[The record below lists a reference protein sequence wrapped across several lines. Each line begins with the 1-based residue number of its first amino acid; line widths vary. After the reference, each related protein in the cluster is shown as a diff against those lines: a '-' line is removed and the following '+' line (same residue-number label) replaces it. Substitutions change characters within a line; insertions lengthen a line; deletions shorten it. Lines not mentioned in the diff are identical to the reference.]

1 VAVVVEQVR
10 EVLAKAPRLA
20 GLQRSRWW
28 LAGLRQA
35 VASLSSYSLAGIW
48 KFLRRWRLHYKRGRA
63 YLHSPDL
70 DYNTKLA
77 YIAAAHQQARQRPD
91 QVKVLYLDE
100 FTYYRRPSPARA
112 YAERGAHQA
121 LVRQGWSNNRQ
132 RRVVGTLDSQTGQV
146 LVWQRRRL
154 PVRVLLAFL
163 RWVEAAYADATR
175 IFIIMDNW
183 PPHFHPT
190 LLLALQNSKL
200 VLLRLPTYAPWTNP
214 IEKLWLRLNQE
225 VLHHHPFEDDWQA
238 LQQSVQAW
246 FDQWASPS
254 DDLLRY
260 VGLSPY

>member
-1 VAVVVEQVR
+1 
-10 EVLAKAPRLA
+10 
-20 GLQRSRWW
+20 
-28 LAGLRQA
+28 
-35 VASLSSYSLAGIW
+35 
-48 KFLRRWRLHYKRGRA
+48 
-63 YLHSPDL
+63 L

-77 YIAAAHQQARQRPD
+77 YIAAARQQAHQRPD

-100 FTYYRRPSPARA
+100 FTYYRRPSLARA
-112 YAERGAHQA
+112 YAECRSHLP
-121 LVRQGWSNNRQ
+121 LVRQGCTSNRQ

-146 LVWQRRRL
+146 LVWQRRHL

-163 RWVEAAYADATR
+163 RAVEASYPDAER
-175 IFIIMDNW
+175 IFIVMDNW

-225 VLHHHPFEDDWQA
+225 LLHHHSFEDDWAA
-238 LQQSVQAW
+238 LQQAVQHW
-246 FDQWASPS
+246 FDQWSRPS
-254 DDLLRY
+254 DDLLHY